1 MIYGSLTLGGVQ
13 HGQHFGSLGQ
23 SSGMQKFQSGYASP
37 NPCGL
42 LVSCVPYA
50 LPTRIVAI
58 AAKRTTNFNTIFNEF
73 SIIMI

>member
-37 NPCGL
+37 CGL
-42 LVSCVPYA
+42 LFSCVPYA

-58 AAKRTTNFNTIFNEF
+58 AAKRTTNFNTIFKEF
-73 SIIMI
+73 SIIMM